1 MSTPDRRITV
11 ADQPDR
17 DQYEIESDDARVGR
31 LTYRLAGAM
40 ITFRHTEIDPAVGG
54 RGLGSALVR
63 FALDDARARGL
74 TVIPV
79 CPFVAAF
86 IVRHP
91 EYEDLV
97 A

>member
-1 MSTPDRRITV
+1 MSTPEPSVAV
-11 ADQPDR
+11 ADRPDR
-17 DQYEIESDDARVGR
+17 DQYEIESDGVRVGR
-31 LTYRLAGAM
+31 LTYRLADGM
-40 ITFRHTEIDPAVGG
+40 ITFRHTEIDPSVGG

-63 FALDDARARGL
+63 YALDDSRARGL
-74 TVIPV
+74 AVIPA

-91 EYEDLV
+91 EYEALV